1 MVLSSRINLL
11 ALPLRV
17 RYLIMVLGVKK
28 FTAILC
34 SRLGFCFFL
43 IILWWRTGDSNSA
56 DFCLQGRCPL
66 PAGPS
71 PTSLGEHAE
80 NRTRM
85 TRATT

>member
-34 SRLGFCFFL
+34 SRLGFCFFSHNL
-43 IILWWRTGDSNSA
+43 MV
-56 DFCLQGRCPL
+56 
-66 PAGPS
+66 
-71 PTSLGEHAE
+71 E
-80 NRTRM
+80 NRRFEL
-85 TRATT
+85 R